1 MRNST
6 CIRLSVIGLL
16 LGLGVL
22 LCGRET
28 PLASRSAL
36 GGQSEAGA
44 IIRGEGVLAPT
55 GYEEIRCLA
64 EQPRAVLFIARPDQA
79 VKKDDLLVE
88 FDAFALTSERQDQE
102 IRVMKAEA
110 DLMTVEASLP
120 GAKQAAEEAVAIA
133 EKALRMA
140 TQRLEG
146 YRTGEFPTQQ
156 TAAINEVV
164 IAEER
169 AAMWKRRSQEA
180 QAACEEQGT
189 KELEQE
195 LQETRLA
202 SSQADADLAL
212 ARDRLKLL
220 KEMEYP
226 QRVEE
231 LELTIAQRK
240 LEVLRARNE
249 LAQTTREGQANILI
263 ARAIRQMESARSE
276 LLSEQIRASR
286 LYAPRDGTVFSSDDV
301 LFGTAA
307 SPVWSR
313 GYGSSRPGAPSP
325 LGPDAIEAR
334 HPPAPAAGPK
344 ARPRPPG
351 GGPPG
356 RLSHPQNSRPRH
368 TCRSPAGLRR
378 RDRTDRGHRHG
389 PSRRF
394 GQELPTGPDRRSRV
408 RYVEVRA
415 RIMSRAEAQGR

>member
-1 MRNST
+1 M
-6 CIRLSVIGLL
+6 
-16 LGLGVL
+16 
-22 LCGRET
+22 
-28 PLASRSAL
+28 
-36 GGQSEAGA
+36 
-44 IIRGEGVLAPT
+44 
-55 GYEEIRCLA
+55 
-64 EQPRAVLFIARPDQA
+64 ARPEQT
-79 VKKDDLLVE
+79 VKKGDLLVE

-226 QRVEE
+226 QRAEE
-231 LELTIAQRK
+231 LELAIAQRK
-240 LEVLRARNE
+240 LDLLRARNE

-263 ARAIRQMESARSE
+263 AQAIRQMESARSE

-301 LFGTAA
+301 LFGARCEPGLEPGDTARPGQLLLRLSDLTQLKLEVRLPLPLAQKLAPGHQATVRLDAFPIRKIRGHVTHVGVLQDSDAANAPTEAIVTVRLDDSVKNFRPGLTAA
-307 SPVWSR
+307 VEF
-313 GYGSSRPGAPSP
+313 
-325 LGPDAIEAR
+325 DT
-334 HPPAPAAGPK
+334 PK
-344 ARPRPPG
+344 
-351 GGPPG
+351 
-356 RLSHPQNSRPRH
+356 
-368 TCRSPAGLRR
+368 
-378 RDRTDRGHRHG
+378 
-389 PSRRF
+389 
-394 GQELPTGPDRRSRV
+394 
-408 RYVEVRA
+408 
-415 RIMSRAEAQGR
+415 